1 MDGLLEEGVDAA
13 VAARMQRQSVLWD
26 QGKTFDFV
34 MCEAAFR
41 MLLRPPAEMAGQL
54 DRLLTVIGLPN
65 VTLGIIPFGRELP
78 IAPMVGF
85 LITAGRGPR

>member
-1 MDGLLEEGVDAA
+1 
-13 VAARMQRQSVLWD
+13 
-26 QGKTFDFV
+26 
-34 MCEAAFR
+34 
-41 MLLRPPAEMAGQL
+41 MAGQL